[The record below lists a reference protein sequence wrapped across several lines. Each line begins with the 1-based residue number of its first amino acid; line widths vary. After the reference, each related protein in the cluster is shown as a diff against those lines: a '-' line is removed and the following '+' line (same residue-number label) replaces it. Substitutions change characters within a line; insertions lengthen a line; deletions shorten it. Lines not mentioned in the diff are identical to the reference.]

1 MNACLDQLGIFS
13 NKHITFSFILHLGI
27 CLTPEEIKEFSEKD
41 KDGNKRKI
49 PELVKERLNLKN
61 SITLTVKPGGLS
73 FSELRAMVNLRTKK
87 YSELTTE
94 QLTVLRNKVLFRLEN
109 EVMYHANQWEK
120 KMDEIRKVAESK
132 NITLED

>member
-1 MNACLDQLGIFS
+1 M
-13 NKHITFSFILHLGI
+13 
-27 CLTPEEIKEFSEKD
+27 
-41 KDGNKRKI
+41 
-49 PELVKERLNLKN
+49 
-61 SITLTVKPGGLS
+61 S